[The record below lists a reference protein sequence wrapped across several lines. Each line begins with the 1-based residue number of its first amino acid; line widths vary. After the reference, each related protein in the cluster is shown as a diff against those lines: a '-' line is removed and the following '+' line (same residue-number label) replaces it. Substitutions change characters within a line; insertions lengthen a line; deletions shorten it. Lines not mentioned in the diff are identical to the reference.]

1 VQSATGAEM
10 HDSVV
15 PVASSPTPLD
25 RRLKRA
31 VGLIAV
37 LLAGS
42 LWAGATWGR
51 DLAGFIISHVRLTD
65 KVEAEEAAEFGDP
78 TLGPRSAAPA
88 DSSGGELVV
97 LARTPGAPSTRS
109 GLRLI
114 SFVAPATPAIADLS
128 RPLRPLEDGRVAFA
142 RWAAAEGA
150 PAPQPGRL
158 GLPVARFGGLAG
170 AGAGGAGAGGSAAA
184 PGADAQ
190 PPLELKP
197 LDPSALA
204 PVAPAPEPSNWALMV
219 LGFGLTG
226 AGLRR
231 ARRRR
236 PR

>member
-1 VQSATGAEM
+1 MQSATGAEM

-15 PVASSPTPLD
+15 PVASSTTPLD

-31 VGLIAV
+31 VGLCVV

-65 KVEAEEAAEFGDP
+65 KVEAKEEVEFGDP
-78 TLGPRSAAPA
+78 TLGPRSMATP
-88 DSSGGELVV
+88 DSSPGELVI
-97 LARTPGAPSTRS
+97 LTRANGAPAARS
-109 GLRLI
+109 GLRML
-114 SFVAPATPAIADLS
+114 SFADPATPAIVDLS
-128 RPLRPLEDGRVAFA
+128 RPLPSLEDGRVALA
-142 RWAAAEGA
+142 RWAAANGE
-150 PAPQPGRL
+150 PAPLLGRTSMPAAHPG
-158 GLPVARFGGLAG
+158 GF

-184 PGADAQ
+184 SQPDAQ
-190 PPLELKP
+190 PPLDLKP

-204 PVAPAPEPSNWALMV
+204 PIAPAPEPSNWALMV

-231 ARRRR
+231 VRRRR
-236 PR
+236 QR